1 MLRIVLIAF
10 LVSQDAQ
17 TGGVGVRPA
26 AAPDDERSRPGFA
39 EKIGRLMNELRR
51 RPWEEQYAYMIDSM
65 ERVYA
70 RNDWTSEQDLF
81 SLEMVREVGSV
92 PPWQL
97 QERFDRT
104 VGMFSDRYFL
114 DPAQEQVLRRLM
126 IRDTTRLFLRNSG
139 RIMQYATEI
148 IQTRMADEAFTPEQ
162 VARWTEL
169 ATPVFD
175 DARRTME
182 RSSKEF
188 MAKLDPEQRTMV
200 QRDLEAARG
209 RLGRVIEMAESW
221 KRGEWD
227 PADWGMEEDA
237 IQLAG
242 MRKLER
248 REVKP
253 AGDAT
258 ERPSEPE
265 SVRRQTDA
273 DALVE
278 RVRERP
284 PPRATQTRSETTFER
299 TWRPAKA
306 AKGPKVDDEWSRYV
320 REFVA
325 RYRLNPEQDQRAWL
339 IHKDATT
346 RRDHVRKR
354 HAAQLEA
361 RYGKSG
367 AKDDSQVRESMRG
380 HAKKQNATLER
391 LFEQM
396 KRRLERLPTRKQRQN
411 AAPEK
416 SALTDKQGPQSAKP
430 RPDQRGKT
438 P

>member
-17 TGGVGVRPA
+17 TGRVGVRPA

-81 SLEMVREVGSV
+81 SLELVREVGSV

-209 RLGRVIEMAESW
+209 RLERVIEMAESW
-221 KRGEWD
+221 KRGEWA

-242 MRKLER
+242 MLELER
-248 REVKP
+248 RELK
-253 AGDAT
+253 AAADAT
-258 ERPSEPE
+258 QPARETASGTRE
-265 SVRRQTDA
+265 SDA
-273 DALVE
+273 DVPEE

-284 PPRATQTRSETTFER
+284 RPRAIQTRSEIAVEKVR
-299 TWRPAKA
+299 RPAKA

-320 REFVA
+320 RAFAA
-325 RYRLNPEQDQRAWL
+325 RYRLNVEQEQRAWL

-367 AKDDSQVRESMRG
+367 AKDDSQVRESMRD

-391 LFEQM
+391 LFEQL
-396 KRRLERLPTRKQRQN
+396 KRRLERLPTRKQRKN

-416 SALTDKQGPQSAKP
+416 SSLTDKKSRRSAKP
-430 RPDQRGKT
+430 RPGHRGKT